1 MYNILVIGMT
11 GQGKSTFV
19 KNYIAGRNCC
29 VFDVQNEYVEL
40 SATDKRATRYRNTT
54 CNIKSFIADCKM
66 RRNTV
71 CVYEEATGFF
81 QGAMAE
87 DVRQQMISKRHTGN
101 VNIFIFH
108 SIASVPP
115 RIMQLTNFVVLH
127 KTGDEPYQVEK
138 KYPSLFQAFL
148 KLKDAPQYSY
158 EIINII

>member
-11 GQGKSTFV
+11 GEGKSTFV
-19 KNYIAGRNCC
+19 KNYINGRNCC
-29 VFDVQNEYVEL
+29 VFDVQNEYLDL
-40 SATDKRATRYRNTT
+40 SATDKNALRYRNTS
-54 CNIKSFIADCKM
+54 CNIKSFIADVDR

-81 QGAMAE
+81 QGAMSE
-87 DVRQQMISKRHTGN
+87 SVRRQMISKRHTGN

-127 KTGDEPYQVEK
+127 KTGDEPYQVEN
-138 KYPSLFQAFL
+138 KYPSVYGAYLRL
-148 KLKDAPQYSY
+148 VKAPKYSY